1 VDTLL
6 ILKIAGGLVAFA
18 FGIWAGLG
26 SYKRDP
32 EELEKALTE
41 KGFRRKATRYFTP
54 MDMVSRMTGVSTR
67 RDRGNPFHF
76 DEEEEEGPAA

>member
-1 VDTLL
+1 MSALT

-26 SYKRDP
+26 SYKQDP
-32 EELEKALTE
+32 EELDKALSE
-41 KGFRRKATRYFTP
+41 RGRRHTVGGHFTP
-54 MDMVSRMTGVSTR
+54 MDMVSRMTGVSAR

-76 DEEEEEGPAA
+76 EEEGEEGSGS